1 MLSFWLTLS
10 SLTYLRF
17 DIYLYLPMMIGNL
30 MVNSDLLILVCLGL
44 ASVCTL
50 SRILGIKSMDVI
62 KIIVGSLL
70 LLSL

>member
-1 MLSFWLTLS
+1 
-10 SLTYLRF
+10 
-17 DIYLYLPMMIGNL
+17 MIGNL

-50 SRILGIKSMDVI
+50 SRIFGIKSMDVI
-62 KIIVGSLL
+62 KIIAGSLL